1 MERLDDERPVL
12 ELSAEECWALLRSQE
27 IGRVA
32 YRLVDEVHIVPV
44 NYLVDRG
51 RLLIRSGSGN
61 KLLAAALNSDAALE
75 IDWFDDQNAWSVVVR
90 GRLQRLTDHERNEL
104 GYLPLHSWV
113 PTPKA
118 ELLVLLPAE
127 VTGRR
132 FLLRRG
138 PDADLEIT

>member
-104 GYLPLHSWV
+104 GDLPLHSWV

-118 ELLVLLPAE
+118 ELLDLLPAE
-127 VTGRR
+127 LTGRR

>member
-104 GYLPLHSWV
+104 GDLPLHSWV

-118 ELLVLLPAE
+118 ELLVPRPAE
-127 VTGRR
+127 VTRR
-132 FLLRRG
+132 RVLQRRR